1 MYLGL
6 DLGTSGLRGLLVQ
19 EDGSIVASAQES
31 YGVNHPHASWSEQ
44 DPTDWTTACEGVIN
58 SLRTK
63 YTDAFSD
70 LKGIGVS
77 GHMHGATLIDGNGSV
92 LRPCMLWNDTRAHLE
107 AEHLDALEGFHEI
120 PGNIVF
126 PGFTAPKVLCVAI
139 NKP

>member
-1 MYLGL
+1 MYLGV

-19 EDGSIVASAQES
+19 GDGRIVASAKETQ
-31 YGVNHPHASWSEQ
+31 GVNHPLASRSEQ

-77 GHMHGATLIDGNGSV
+77 GHMHGATLIDSNGSV

-107 AEHLDALEGFHEI
+107 AEHLDALEGFQEI
-120 PGNIVF
+120 SGNIVF
-126 PGFTAPKVLCVAI
+126 PGFTAPKVLWLTLI
-139 NKP
+139 HI